1 MVALSNLANCYS
13 RLGRD
18 REALVI
24 YRDAY
29 EKSRAK
35 WGDDHHATLSN
46 GCNLGSSLVDQ
57 EAFDEAREFLR
68 LRSREAKRSLGLRH
82 DVTLTLRRMYARA
95 LYGPEDA
102 SLEDCRE
109 AEILLEA
116 DAKVST
122 RVLGADHPHT
132 QRYAHLLGNTRH
144 RRDQA
149 LNRARSAA
157 AATSQVTS
165 PL

>member
-1 MVALSNLANCYS
+1 MGVLEDVLWPAGGGL
-13 RLGRD
+13 D
-18 REALVI
+18 
-24 YRDAY
+24 
-29 EKSRAK
+29 EK
-35 WGDDHHATLSN
+35 H
-46 GCNLGSSLVDQ
+46 
-57 EAFDEAREFLR
+57 
-68 LRSREAKRSLGLRH
+68 
-82 DVTLTLRRMYARA
+82 

-132 QRYAHLLGNTRH
+132 QRYAHLLRNTRH

-149 LNRARSAA
+149 LNRARRAA
-157 AATSQVTS
+157 AAT
-165 PL
+165 

>member
-1 MVALSNLANCYS
+1 M
-13 RLGRD
+13 GRSKWNTNAARRRD
-18 REALVI
+18 MSKSQREA
-24 YRDAY
+24 Y
-29 EKSRAK
+29 
-35 WGDDHHATLSN
+35 
-46 GCNLGSSLVDQ
+46 
-57 EAFDEAREFLR
+57 
-68 LRSREAKRSLGLRH
+68 
-82 DVTLTLRRMYARA
+82 
-95 LYGPEDA
+95 
-102 SLEDCRE
+102 E